1 MTKSALGFFW
11 VTSQKKS
18 RFGAPGDLS
27 SLARFARSVSP
38 PRPQLRLRRNWVTSQ
53 FLGDK
58 SALLQ
63 KHLQYTQ
70 VTDDDFSALCRT
82 SS

>member
-1 MTKSALGFFW
+1 MRRALGD
-11 VTSQKKS
+11 
-18 RFGAPGDLS
+18 RAFGAPSDLS
-27 SLARFARSVSP
+27 LPASALRGLGDP
-38 PRPQLRLRRNWVTSQ
+38 PLLPQLRLRRNWVTSE

-70 VTDDDFSALCRT
+70 VAS
-82 SS
+82 